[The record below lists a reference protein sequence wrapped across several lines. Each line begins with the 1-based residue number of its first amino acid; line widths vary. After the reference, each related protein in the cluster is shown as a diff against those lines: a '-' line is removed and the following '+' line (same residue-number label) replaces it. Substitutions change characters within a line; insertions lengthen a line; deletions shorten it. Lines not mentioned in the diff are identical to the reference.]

1 MGNVEDPSEVVDAE
15 IVDDT
20 AALAVIDRTP
30 ATRPDGFPSHVDQ
43 HTIVRPG
50 KAPEPE
56 PVYTERDFII
66 SEQAAEQAE
75 EQAADNTTATYAS
88 RRRAFRAW
96 CAEQQRVAMPCTTA
110 TLVEYVDHL
119 IRQHKAPSTIS
130 VSITAIV
137 TEHPDGRKPGTDMA
151 RKKLR
156 NYKASS
162 AKAGRVVRKAPGI
175 RRTALQAMVSTCDP
189 DHPVDVRD
197 AAALTLGWW
206 ILARRSEVTN
216 LDIGDITMR
225 DDHMQVRIRFSK
237 TDQGGEGAIEH
248 VYGSTDPLTDPLRW
262 MRAWLAI
269 LAARGVTKGPL
280 IRALTTTG
288 RFQDR
293 SRVAAD
299 AAGDRDRVQPRT
311 LNAIARRRAQRA
323 QLPNWKDITAHG
335 LRRGPANEL
344 AEGKVSEDQIE
355 EAGRWTKGSGT
366 VRRTYIDPASKA
378 KGSAMRGLAED
389 QGDQQ

>member
-15 IVDDT
+15 IVDDDT
-20 AALAVIDRTP
+20 ALAVIDRTP
-30 ATRPDGFPSHVDQ
+30 ATRPAGFPSHVDQ

-75 EQAADNTTATYAS
+75 GQAAENTTATYAS

-96 CAEQQRVAMPCTTA
+96 CAEQRRVAMPCTTA

-119 IRQHKAPSTIS
+119 IQQRKAPSTIS

-156 NYKASS
+156 NYKASKT
-162 AKAGRVVRKAPGI
+162 ARARAVRKAPGI
-175 RRTALQAMVSTCDP
+175 RRTALRAMIGTCDP
-189 DHPVDVRD
+189 NHPVDVRD

-216 LDIGDITMR
+216 LDIADITMR

-237 TDQGGEGAIEH
+237 TDQGGKGTTEY

-269 LAARGVTKGPL
+269 LADRGITEGPL
-280 IRALTTTG
+280 VRALTTTG

-293 SRVAAD
+293 SRAVD
-299 AAGDRDRVQPRT
+299 GGRVQPRP
-311 LNAIARRRAQRA
+311 LNAIARR
-323 QLPNWKDITAHG
+323 
-335 LRRGPANEL
+335 
-344 AEGKVSEDQIE
+344 
-355 EAGRWTKGSGT
+355 
-366 VRRTYIDPASKA
+366 
-378 KGSAMRGLAED
+378 
-389 QGDQQ
+389 